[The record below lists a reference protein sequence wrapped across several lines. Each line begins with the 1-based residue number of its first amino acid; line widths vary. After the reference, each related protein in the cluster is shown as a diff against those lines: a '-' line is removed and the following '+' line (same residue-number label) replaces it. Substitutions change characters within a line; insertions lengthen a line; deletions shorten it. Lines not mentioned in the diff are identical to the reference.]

1 MDTSLYQKLPY
12 IIRYATDQGVG
23 SSNLLTHVRIPW
35 RVSPGDFF
43 AFYWGVSQ
51 DRLYSTA
58 ALQEILISVK
68 VLTGP
73 VFML

>member
-1 MDTSLYQKLPY
+1 MLSALFHAAVK
-12 IIRYATDQGVG
+12 
-23 SSNLLTHVRIPW
+23 RIKK
-35 RVSPGDFF
+35 SEIFS
-43 AFYWGVSQ
+43 YWGVSQ